1 MVEPG
6 FKHHMCIF
14 KKTKTSYSVAAHYM
28 ERERQENWKTV
39 VIIWANND
47 DDQTDSGSRGGKKD
61 SLEK

>member
-1 MVEPG
+1 
-6 FKHHMCIF
+6 MCIF